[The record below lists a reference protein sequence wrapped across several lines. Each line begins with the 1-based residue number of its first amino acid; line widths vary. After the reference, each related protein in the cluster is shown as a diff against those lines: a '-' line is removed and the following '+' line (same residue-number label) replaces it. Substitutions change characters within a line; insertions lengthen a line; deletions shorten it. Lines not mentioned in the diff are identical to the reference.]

1 MSGVSP
7 IEPGASPS
15 GARPAAVSSRPAL
28 AAEGLVKHF
37 PIRTGVF
44 GRANAHVRAVD
55 GVSFEVGAGRT
66 FAIVGESGCGKSTV
80 ARLLLRLI
88 EPDAGR
94 IALDGEDLRAAEGA
108 VLRRLR
114 GRIQLVFQ
122 DPYGSLNPRMT
133 AGDMLAE
140 PLMLHGTAEAS
151 ARGARVSELLS
162 QVGLRADA
170 ARRYPHE
177 FSGGQRQRL
186 AIARALAA
194 GPRVIVCDEPVSALD
209 VSIQAQ
215 ILNLLADLQRRLGL
229 AYVFISH
236 DLAVVRQIATDIG
249 VMYLGRFVE
258 TGPAATVFAT
268 PRHPYTRAL
277 LSAVPVPDPAARG
290 REPAIGGDV
299 PGPLE
304 PPPGCAFHTRCPHA
318 DARCRAE
325 TPPLAPT
332 GEGDGV
338 ALACWRW
345 REIAPPAS
353 ARAAR
358 TRPDPALAR
367 LQAAFAR

>member
-1 MSGVSP
+1 VSA
-7 IEPGASPS
+7 GHAAPS
-15 GARPAAVSSRPAL
+15 APFPAPANDVPSRPAL
-28 AAEGLVKHF
+28 AADGLVRHF
-37 PIRTGVF
+37 PVRTGLF
-44 GRANAHVRAVD
+44 GRPSAHVRAVD
-55 GVSFEVGAGRT
+55 GVSFEVAAGRS

-94 IALDGEDLRAAEGA
+94 IALDGQDLRAARGA
-108 VLRRLR
+108 ALRRLR
-114 GRIQLVFQ
+114 GRIQMVFQ
-122 DPYGSLNPRMT
+122 DPYGSLNPRMS

-140 PLMLHGTAEAS
+140 PLMLHADVPPARRAE
-151 ARGARVSELLS
+151 RVAELLS

-170 ARRYPHE
+170 VRRYPHE

-215 ILNLLADLQRRLGL
+215 ILNLLGDLQRRLGL

-236 DLAVVRQIATDIG
+236 DLAVVRQIATGVG

-258 TGPAATVFAT
+258 TGPAGAVFSA

-277 LSAVPVPDPAARG
+277 LSAVPVPDPGARG
-290 REPAIGGDV
+290 REPALGGDV
-299 PGPLE
+299 PSPLA
-304 PPPGCAFHTRCPHA
+304 PPPGCTFHTRCPHA
-318 DARCRAE
+318 AQRCRVEA
-325 TPPLAPT
+325 PALAPA
-332 GEGDGV
+332 GDGV
-338 ALACWRW
+338 SVACWRW
-345 REIAPPAS
+345 QDIAPAPA

-358 TRPDPALAR
+358 APPDGALAR
-367 LQAAFAR
+367 LQAAFSR